1 MTGETKMRLTLAA
14 LALAATPALGLE
26 IDDMTEAERAA
37 FRAEVRAY
45 LMDNPEVLMEA
56 IGVLEQRQAEAEA
69 QADGQLVAQ
78 NRAALFEDGHSW
90 VGGNPEGD
98 ITVVEFLD
106 YRCGYCKRAHPEV
119 ADLIAS
125 DGEIRYIIKEFPIL
139 GDQSVLAS
147 RFALAVQTVAGDAAY
162 KTVSDA
168 LMAQRADV
176 TEASLTELANTLGL
190 DTDAI
195 MEKMSSDT
203 VDSVLQSNRMLAQR
217 MQITGTPTFVF
228 EDQMVRGYA
237 PLDAMKQIVEEV
249 RADS

>member
-1 MTGETKMRLTLAA
+1 MTGETTMRLILAA

-26 IDDMTEAERAA
+26 IDNMTEAERAA

-69 QADGQLVAQ
+69 QADGQLVAR

-98 ITVVEFLD
+98 ITIVEFLD

-125 DGEIRYIIKEFPIL
+125 DGEIRYVIKEFPIL

-190 DTDAI
+190 DADAI
-195 MEKMSSDT
+195 MDKMSSDA
-203 VDSVLQSNRMLAQR
+203 VDNVLQSNRMLAQR

-228 EDQMVRGYA
+228 EDRMVRGYA
-237 PLDAMKQIVEEV
+237 PLDAMQQIVEEV

>member
-1 MTGETKMRLTLAA
+1 MRLTLAA

-26 IDDMTEAERAA
+26 IDNMTEAERAA

-98 ITVVEFLD
+98 ITIVEFLD

-119 ADLIAS
+119 ADLIES

-195 MEKMSSDT
+195 MAKMSSDA
-203 VDSVLQSNRMLAQR
+203 VDGVLQSNRMLAQR

-237 PLDAMKQIVEEV
+237 PLDAMQQIVEEV

>member
-1 MTGETKMRLTLAA
+1 MRLTLAA

-26 IDDMTEAERAA
+26 IDNMTEAERAA
-37 FRAEVRAY
+37 FRAEVRSY

-78 NRAALFEDGHSW
+78 NRAALFEDDHSW

-98 ITVVEFLD
+98 ITIVEFLD

-119 ADLIAS
+119 ADLIS
-125 DGEIRYIIKEFPIL
+125 DDGEIRYVIKEFPIL

-195 MEKMSSDT
+195 MEKMSSDA

-237 PLDAMKQIVEEV
+237 PLDAMQRIVEEV

>member
-1 MTGETKMRLTLAA
+1 MRLTLAA

>member
-1 MTGETKMRLTLAA
+1 MTGEMTMRLTLVA

-26 IDDMTEAERAA
+26 IDNMTEAERAA

-56 IGVLEQRQAEAEA
+56 IGVLEQRQAEEEA

-139 GDQSVLAS
+139 GAQSVLAS

-168 LMAQRADV
+168 LMAQQADV

-195 MEKMSSDT
+195 MEKMSSDA

-228 EDQMVRGYA
+228 EDQMVRGFA